1 MLKINLFYIFIFVSL
16 SKCFYFLY
24 IFLIST
30 MINWKPKELK
40 EEELHLKF
48 LDGNTWGV
56 KGGRKFNFQSR
67 NLATPRY
74 LFPFFTVQSY
84 GLCAPAIFLVWIE
97 LHLILTTASVLIFFF
112 LFWVGS
118 KTFFTLK
125 IRCPQSDL
133 LQEKLYFICT
143 NWDINLVWCHNI

>member
-74 LFPFFTVQSY
+74 LFLFFTVQSY

-97 LHLILTTASVLIFFF
+97 LHLILTTASVLIFLFSF
-112 LFWVGS
+112 LSWI
-118 KTFFTLK
+118 KN
-125 IRCPQSDL
+125 I
-133 LQEKLYFICT
+133 LYFENKVPTIRS
-143 NWDINLVWCHNI
+143 IAGKIVFHLYKLGYQSSLMP